1 MVSIHQ
7 VWRLV
12 AGDSS
17 HLTKP
22 QFWASLRL
30 VSLAQKHGGPLP
42 EAAARSTLI
51 GVGPALPPPVLAGL
65 EVQAP
70 AGASTA
76 TVCLSICD
84 FRVADLA
91 LVEVWEEL
99 TSTTVVQTRGA
110 PASQPSTGLYPP
122 LQEHTLQHYLQ
133 MFSQLDRDR
142 DGMVQAGLFSNC
154 SGLAQSSSRCYKA
167 NTFSWQDCSGD
178 ACHACLQGGDC
189 FGAFMQWGLPRQTLK
204 DVWQVVAGDESF
216 LTQQQF
222 VTCLYFMDLAKQ
234 GRPVPSQLPPAPFPP
249 GYHTGPAPPVQA
261 AEPFNLGAVQ
271 QVPPSSPQ
279 MLPLDCRWKPEDL
292 VLSAFRRPA
301 G

>member
-1 MVSIHQ
+1 M
-7 VWRLV
+7 
-12 AGDSS
+12 
-17 HLTKP
+17 
-22 QFWASLRL
+22 
-30 VSLAQKHGGPLP
+30 
-42 EAAARSTLI
+42 
-51 GVGPALPPPVLAGL
+51 
-65 EVQAP
+65 
-70 AGASTA
+70 
-76 TVCLSICD
+76 
-84 FRVADLA
+84 
-91 LVEVWEEL
+91 
-99 TSTTVVQTRGA
+99 VQTRGA

-154 SGLAQSSSRCYKA
+154 SGPAVSSSTCYKA
-167 NTFSWQDCSGD
+167 NTFSWQHCSGYTR
-178 ACHACLQGGDC
+178 HACLQGGDC

-271 QVPPSSPQ
+271 QVPPWSRV
-279 MLPLDCRWKPEDL
+279 LPLDCRWKPEDL
-292 VLSAFRRPA
+292 LLSTFRRPA